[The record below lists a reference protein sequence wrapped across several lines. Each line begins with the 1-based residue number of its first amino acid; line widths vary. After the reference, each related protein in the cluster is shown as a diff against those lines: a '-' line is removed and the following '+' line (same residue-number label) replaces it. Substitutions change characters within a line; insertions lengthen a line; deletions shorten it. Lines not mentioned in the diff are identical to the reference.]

1 MGKPPSPVHAS
12 SAAGWR
18 RRPWPTAATAAP
30 ATTAPCPAAALSGAP
45 FAAFTVYGAT
55 PQPDSAIFSLEAK
68 ALIGDA
74 TKLTLRYDG
83 DIGSGTDNHTLNVGM
98 RFTW

>member
-1 MGKPPSPVHAS
+1 MGKHAV
-12 SAAGWR
+12 A
-18 RRPWPTAATAAP
+18 RPRIVGRWLAPP
-30 ATTAPCPAAALSGAP
+30 ATTAPCPTAAVSGAP